1 LFFEIITTFTLGA
14 LLGTMMENAQGDAT
28 VERIPS
34 AFFREAL
41 DLALEAVKA
50 RRLAHN
56 ARESSGPPA
65 SNRRQDRGRRLP
77 KKSRSC

>member
-1 LFFEIITTFTLGA
+1 
-14 LLGTMMENAQGDAT
+14 MENARGDVT

-50 RRLAHN
+50 RRLRRVAEQ
-56 ARESSGPPA
+56 ASPSRRT
-65 SNRRQDRGRRLP
+65 SNRRRGSARLP
-77 KKSRSC
+77 KK